1 MKISLRPVGASKSE
15 TPGPAA
21 TLRPRS
27 SRGAESGFAVLV
39 VLVLLVIMA
48 SFAIANNVAL
58 VHLQKELKL
67 VERRQQHRHAAI
79 NTTNP
84 PAGPALKTA
93 PAQTAGAAPAIV
105 NAP

>member
-1 MKISLRPVGASKSE
+1 MKISMRPVGASKSE
-15 TPGPAA
+15 TPAPAA

-39 VLVLLVIMA
+39 VLVLLVLMA

-58 VHLQKELKL
+58 AHLQKELKL

-79 NTTNP
+79 NTTNA
-84 PAGPALKTA
+84 PADQALKTA
-93 PAQTAGAAPAIV
+93 PAQTGSAAPALV

>member
-1 MKISLRPVGASKSE
+1 MKISLRPAGASKSE
-15 TPGPAA
+15 TPAPAA

-27 SRGAESGFAVLV
+27 SLGAESGFAVLV

-58 VHLQKELKL
+58 AHLQKELKL

-79 NTTNP
+79 ITNAA
-84 PAGPALKTA
+84 AGPALKTA
-93 PAQTAGAAPAIV
+93 PAQSGSAAPAIV

>member
-1 MKISLRPVGASKSE
+1 MIRRPPRSTLFPYTTLFRS
-15 TPGPAA
+15 A

-79 NTTNP
+79 NTTKDRKSTRLNSSHSQISY
-84 PAGPALKTA
+84 A
-93 PAQTAGAAPAIV
+93 V
-105 NAP
+105 FC

>member
-1 MKISLRPVGASKSE
+1 MKISLRPAGASKSE
-15 TPGPAA
+15 TPAPAA

-27 SRGAESGFAVLV
+27 SRGAERGFAVLV
-39 VLVLLVIMA
+39 VLVRLVIMA

-58 VHLQKELKL
+58 VHLLKELKL
-67 VERRQQHRHAAI
+67 VERRQQPRHAAI
-79 NTTNP
+79 NTTNA

-93 PAQTAGAAPAIV
+93 PAQTGSAAPALV

>member
-48 SFAIANNVAL
+48 TFAIANNVAL
-58 VHLQKELKL
+58 AHLQKELKL
-67 VERRQQHRHAAI
+67 VERRQQHRQAAI
-79 NTTNP
+79 NTTNT

-93 PAQTAGAAPAIV
+93 SVQTASPAPAIV

>member
-15 TPGPAA
+15 SRARAA